1 MGTHAVVSASSS
13 HRWLYCTP
21 SARLEQAFEDTS
33 GEAAKEGTAAHELAE
48 HKIRSALKI
57 PSERPT
63 SVYDSEELE
72 QFTDG
77 YVQYVLD
84 VIAEVQEA
92 CRDPMILIEQ
102 RLNFSHYVPEGFG
115 TGDCVIIAD
124 GTLHVIDFKYGQNVI
139 VEAEENPQMKL
150 YALGALAIA
159 DHLYDVANVMM
170 TIYQPRR
177 HHISTFHC
185 STEALYQWADEE
197 LKPKAALA
205 FQGKGPF
212 CSGEWCQF
220 CRAQVRCR
228 AKAEEKLALASY
240 EFVNPNLL
248 TDEEIADVLK
258 RIEDLASWGQKV
270 KTYAIN
276 ASINQGK
283 QWPGFKLVAGKS
295 QRKYRDEQAVARALH
310 EAGHEDVY
318 KQSLLPLT
326 KLEKKLGRTAFQ
338 DLVGPHLTR
347 STTKPTLVPVS
358 DERPESLIGTAKSDF
373 MEE

>member
-1 MGTHAVVSASSS
+1 MGLHAVTSASAS
-13 HRWLYCTP
+13 HRWLNCTP
-21 SARLEQAFEDTS
+21 SARLEEAFQDTS

-48 HKIRSALKI
+48 HKIRSALAI

-63 SVYDSEELE
+63 SVYDSAEME
-72 QFTDG
+72 QFTDE

-84 VIAEVQEA
+84 VVAEVQET
-92 CRDPMILIEQ
+92 CLDPMILIEQ
-102 RLNFSHYVPEGFG
+102 RLDFSEYVPEGFG

-159 DHLYDVANVMM
+159 DHLYDTANVTM

-185 STEALYQWADEE
+185 STDAIVQWAEEE
-197 LKPKAALA
+197 LKPKAELA
-205 FQGKGPF
+205 FQGEGPF
-212 CSGEWCQF
+212 CPGEWCQF

-240 EFVNPNLL
+240 DFANPNLL
-248 TDEEIADVLK
+248 TDEEITDVLK
-258 RIEDLASWGQKV
+258 RIDDLASWGQKV

-276 ASINQGK
+276 ASVNQGK

-295 QRKYRDEQAVARALH
+295 QRKYSDEKAVATALQ
-310 EAGHEDVY
+310 EAGYEDVY

-326 KLEKKLGRTAFQ
+326 KLEKKLGKKAFQ

-358 DERPESLIGTAKSDF
+358 DERPETLIGTAKSDF
-373 MEE
+373 LEE